1 MIHANSAQ
9 ATSIMFLLPVSG
21 GSGGAHS
28 VMQEADAMRSLGIDA
43 VIATNDG
50 NAARLRR
57 GYKDLS
63 TIHNY
68 VVSYASPGAL
78 GSLIAERRPDIVVAT
93 TNQSVHVLEE
103 ALRVA
108 DLENQRT
115 AYYIQD
121 YEPLFYARGSNEWN
135 IAYSS
140 YGRLRNCVHFAKTR
154 WIQETVLSN
163 HGVVVEKV
171 EPSID
176 HVVYYPRISEIM
188 SQRSRLTVVA
198 MIRPSTPR
206 RAPRRTVRFIN
217 KIAQEYSDKIRC
229 ITFGCSAD
237 ELRQNS
243 LRLVGVE
250 HLGVLARDELGDLF
264 RETDLFLD
272 LSDFQAFGRT
282 SIEAMSCGSV
292 AIVPAHGG
300 AYEYAL
306 DGKNCFVADTR
317 SDECILGTFNQW
329 LAMSD
334 SERRQ
339 MALEGIKAGFRYTPQ
354 RAALSEISVLL

>member
-1 MIHANSAQ
+1 MIQVNSTQ
-9 ATSIMFLLPVSG
+9 AISIMFLLPVSG

-28 VMQEADAMRSLGIDA
+28 VMQEADAMRALGIDA

-63 TIHNY
+63 TIHNFVLAY
-68 VVSYASPGAL
+68 ESPSALGAL
-78 GSLIAERRPDIVVAT
+78 LTQRRPDIVVAT

-103 ALRVA
+103 ALHIA
-108 DLENQRT
+108 KLPNQRT

-121 YEPLFYARGSNEWN
+121 YEPLFYDRGSNEWN

-140 YGRLRNCVHFAKTR
+140 YGRIPNCVHFAKTR
-154 WIQETVLSN
+154 WLQETVLNN
-163 HGVVVEKV
+163 HGVLVEKV

-176 HVVYYPRISEIM
+176 HGVYYPRISEIM
-188 SQRSRLTVVA
+188 SQRTHLTVAA

-206 RAPRRTVRFIN
+206 RAPRRTVRIMN
-217 KIAQEYSDKIRC
+217 KIAQEYSDRVRC

-243 LRLVGVE
+243 LRLIGVDN
-250 HLGVLARDELGDLF
+250 LGVLARDELGDLF

-292 AIVPAHGG
+292 SIVPAHGG
-300 AYEYAL
+300 ASEYAL

-317 SDECILGTFNQW
+317 CDENILGAFRQW

-334 SERRQ
+334 FERRQ
-339 MALEGIKAGFRYTPQ
+339 MALEGIKAGFRYSPQ
-354 RAALSEISVLL
+354 SAALSEISVLL